1 MHVSTTLPETLPRPS
16 TSTKRKSTTK
26 TAETQKR
33 KKIKPAVRKSPSLC
47 GCQKCLK
54 LTGKLSGQGRK
65 TPNKHCPYT
74 RIKIVE
80 FKKPKD
86 NKKVE
91 HNYLEKPTN
100 NPSHE
105 AKIIKPNKKVEPEKG
120 NELEGTKSKKEN
132 KIEGEKPEEE
142 NKLEKTTK
150 KPFDMKISKENP
162 EKPYVMDDAN
172 RSYYCGCEKCNR
184 HSPGLRPLSH
194 FGKGG
199 ILKDRAP
206 DPKYCPYLKRETKP
220 EKKKKLD

>member
-1 MHVSTTLPETLPRPS
+1 VHVSTTLPETLPRPS

-65 TPNKHCPYT
+65 TPNKHYPYT

-132 KIEGEKPEEE
+132 KIEGAKPEEE
-142 NKLEKTTK
+142 NKPEKNNEKTL
-150 KPFDMKISKENP
+150 
-162 EKPYVMDDAN
+162 
-172 RSYYCGCEKCNR
+172 GCENQQRKPR
-184 HSPGLRPLSH
+184 KTIRDGRRQQIILLRV
-194 FGKGG
+194 
-199 ILKDRAP
+199 
-206 DPKYCPYLKRETKP
+206 
-220 EKKKKLD
+220 